1 MADANLPTAGDLARH
16 VHRLDEAV
24 RHQQAAIATIGEA
37 LQELEALLAGH
48 QQVLELIGK
57 QLAAADRDAVNGRY
71 TSTPQ

>member
-1 MADANLPTAGDLARH
+1 
-16 VHRLDEAV
+16 
-24 RHQQAAIATIGEA
+24 